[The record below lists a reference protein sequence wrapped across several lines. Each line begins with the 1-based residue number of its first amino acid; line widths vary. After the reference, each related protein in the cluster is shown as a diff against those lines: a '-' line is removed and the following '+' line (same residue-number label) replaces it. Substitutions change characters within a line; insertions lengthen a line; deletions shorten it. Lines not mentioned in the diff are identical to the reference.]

1 MSYNL
6 SGQDAMNAML
16 TKGIFTRG
24 NYPWLS
30 RPYRIKKIAVTNA
43 DIGADYV
50 AGSEGS
56 TKWMFDY
63 VDGTWDDGSSDVR
76 LTVFK
81 YTDSSNPKFSTNIQI
96 YNTTFGAADIVA
108 ICGALPAE

>member
-1 MSYNL
+1 MSWDL
-6 SGQDAMNAML
+6 SGQDATNAL
-16 TKGIFTRG
+16 LSTGLYIRG
-24 NYPWLS
+24 NYPWLD
-30 RPYRIKKIAVTNA
+30 RPYRIKKIAVINA

-50 AGSEGS
+50 AGSQGS

-63 VDGTWDDGSSDVR
+63 ADGTWNDGSSDVK

-81 YTDSSNPKFSTNIQI
+81 YTDATNPKFSTNIQM
-96 YNTTFGAADIVA
+96 YNTKFGAADIVA